1 MNLEELRIEIDKCNN
16 EIIEAI
22 KKRFYVTREIGKIK
36 KDSNLSSY
44 DKNREDKIINNV
56 RLLAKS
62 SNLNEDMVENI
73 FRIIMK
79 QVIEEHEELKNANK

>member
-16 EIIEAI
+16 EIIGAI

-44 DKNREDKIINNV
+44 DKNREDKVINNV
-56 RLLAKS
+56 RLLAQN

>member
-16 EIIEAI
+16 EIIGAI

-44 DKNREDKIINNV
+44 DKNREDKVINNV

-79 QVIEEHEELKNANK
+79 QVIIEHEELKNANK

>member
-16 EIIEAI
+16 EIIGAI

-44 DKNREDKIINNV
+44 DKSREDKVINNV
-56 RLLAKS
+56 RLLAQN
-62 SNLNEDMVENI
+62 SNLNEDMIEDI

-79 QVIEEHEELKNANK
+79 QVIIEHEELKNANK

>member
-1 MNLEELRIEIDKCNN
+1 MNLEEVRIEIDKCNN
-16 EIIEAI
+16 EIIGAI

-44 DKNREDKIINNV
+44 DKNREDKVINNV

-79 QVIEEHEELKNANK
+79 QVIIEHEELKNANK

>member
-16 EIIEAI
+16 EIIGAI

-44 DKNREDKIINNV
+44 DKNREDKVINNV
-56 RLLAKS
+56 RLLAQN
-62 SNLNEDMVENI
+62 SNLNEDMIEDV

-79 QVIEEHEELKNANK
+79 QVIIEHEELKNANK

>member
-16 EIIEAI
+16 EIIGAI

-44 DKNREDKIINNV
+44 DKNREDKVINNV
-56 RLLAKS
+56 RLLAQN
-62 SNLNEDMVENI
+62 SNLNEDMIEDI

-79 QVIEEHEELKNANK
+79 QVIIEHEELKNANK

>member
-16 EIIEAI
+16 EIIGAI

-44 DKNREDKIINNV
+44 DKNREDKVINNV

>member
-16 EIIEAI
+16 EIIGAI

-36 KDSNLSSY
+36 KENNLSSY
-44 DKNREDKIINNV
+44 DKNREDKVINNV

-62 SNLNEDMVENI
+62 SNLNEGMVENI

>member
-16 EIIEAI
+16 EIIGAI

-36 KDSNLSSY
+36 KDSNLLSY
-44 DKNREDKIINNV
+44 DKNREDKVINNV

>member
-22 KKRFYVTREIGKIK
+22 KKRFYITREIGRLK
-36 KDSNLSSY
+36 KENNLSSY
-44 DKNREDKIINNV
+44 DKNREYKVINNV

-62 SNLNEDMVENI
+62 SNLSEDMIENI

-79 QVIEEHEELKNANK
+79 EVVNEHEELKNANK